1 MTYAP
6 GQGTLLKLYYSS
18 AYNTVAQVTK
28 LTPPSSEMGTV
39 ETTIITD
46 SVRTFLATIRDSG
59 EAQFTIEWD
68 SADASHA
75 QLWTVHRSGALS
87 DWKITFN
94 DVGDT
99 DATFSGILT
108 KFPWDEVDVESVI
121 TIPITIK
128 VSGDITVT
136 P

>member
-1 MTYAP
+1 MAYAP
-6 GQGTLLKLYYSS
+6 GQGTVLQLSIS
-18 AYNTVAQVTK
+18 ASYTTVAQVTK
-28 LTPPSSEMGTV
+28 LTPPQSEMGTV

-59 EAQFTIEWD
+59 EANFTIEWD
-68 SADASHA
+68 SANATHA
-75 QLWTVHRSGALS
+75 QLWAVHRSGALS
-87 DWKITFN
+87 DWKIIFN
-94 DVGDT
+94 DAGDT

-108 KFPWDEVDVESVI
+108 KFPWDEVTVDSVLM
-121 TIPITIK
+121 IPITIK